1 MNRKESKL
9 SYIKIVAVVLIGLAL
24 AMLSFI
30 AIITIIEG
38 FAMKEKIPYLYG
50 SYAPYR
56 ELLIIGVCVVV
67 FVLMLLFN
75 IHIKRKWLSA
85 LVNIMVI
92 ISLFNPYTLVLGLIG
107 IPKTTNYY
115 TIESEADFNQCADDM
130 GIDFNYFPKYNEFDK
145 QNVRFVGKVDS
156 GFFFYQSIT
165 AIVKYDNL
173 ELCEADYKAYIN
185 EHQFLEEPVIDR
197 DGDYLIAAPEF
208 HYEGIFFKVVTEGE
222 KDYFPNRI
230 YMIGIDRE
238 NSTLYYLY
246 LDDHDLD
253 YIAGADAQ
261 DLEGEMRKQI
271 ADQFNLGQWN
281 TFNV

>member
-1 MNRKESKL
+1 MNRKEVNL
-9 SYIKIVAVVLIGLAL
+9 SPFKIVAIALIGLAL

-130 GIDFNYFPKYNEFDK
+130 GIDFNYVPKYNEFDK

-156 GFFFYQSIT
+156 GFFFYQSVT

-197 DGDYLIAAPEF
+197 YGYYRIAAPEF
-208 HYEGIFFKVVTEGE
+208 HYEGIFFKIVTEGE
-222 KDYFPNRI
+222 KDCFPMRI

-246 LDDHDLD
+246 LDDHNLD
-253 YIAGADAQ
+253 YIADSEAQ
-261 DLEGEMRKQI
+261 DLEDEMRKQI
-271 ADQFNLGQWN
+271 ANRFNLGK
-281 TFNV
+281 